1 MTDEKKT
8 HRYVKTVWKNL
19 GQKYTWDFD
28 ITSQKDWDEVLK
40 CIKEDNAYLKEHFD
54 KLPKKVPSDLKVWED
69 AIGMIENSYFM
80 TEEED
85 VWGEETDEEDFETK
99 ELKG

>member
-1 MTDEKKT
+1 MTVDKKT
-8 HRYVKTVWKNL
+8 HRYVKTVWKHL

-28 ITSQKDWDEVLK
+28 ITSQADWDEVLK
-40 CIKEDNAYLKEHFD
+40 YIEEDDAYLKEHFD

-69 AIGMIENSYFM
+69 AIGMIHNSYMM

-85 VWGEETDEEDFETK
+85 EWGGETGEEDFATK
-99 ELKG
+99 ELEE